1 MWLLWMP
8 IAGTGLFR
16 AGLCW
21 VWYIALEPYA
31 RRVWPSIL
39 ASWSRLISNVRVRIR
54 DPRIGGAVLA
64 GLVGGS
70 AIAALWPVGFSLLAA
85 MTGIQTSPWIGDWTV
100 VLGQR
105 YVLGDVAFAAQY
117 SVIRS
122 LGIALAL
129 VVGRVIFRSRIAGAL
144 VVGAVFFIVYFAPQ
158 TTAAETAAVA
168 AMSFATA
175 ALFTLLLVRFGILAL
190 AVSIFLKAVVSSSAT
205 TSWTAWHGQTG
216 LTWLIIVGLLAA
228 YGFWAATAGR
238 KLLSDAL
245 AETGGGP

>member
-39 ASWSRLISNVRVRIR
+39 ASWSRLFSNVRVRAR
-54 DPRIGGAVLA
+54 DPRIGAAVLA
-64 GLVGGS
+64 GLVGGT

-85 MTGIQTSPWIGDWTV
+85 MTGIRTSPWIGDWTV

-105 YVLGDVAFAAQY
+105 YILGDVAFAVQF
-117 SVIRS
+117 SVMRS

-129 VVGRVIFRSRIAGAL
+129 VLGRVIFRSRIASAL

-158 TTAAETAAVA
+158 TTAAETAAMA
-168 AMSFATA
+168 AMSLVTA
-175 ALFTLLLVRFGILAL
+175 VLFTLLLVRFGILAL
-190 AVSIFLKAVVSSSAT
+190 AVSMFLKQVVYSSAT
-205 TSWTAWHGQTG
+205 TSWTAWHGQVG
-216 LTWLIIVGLLAA
+216 LTLLVIIGLLAA

-238 KLLSDAL
+238 QLLSDAL